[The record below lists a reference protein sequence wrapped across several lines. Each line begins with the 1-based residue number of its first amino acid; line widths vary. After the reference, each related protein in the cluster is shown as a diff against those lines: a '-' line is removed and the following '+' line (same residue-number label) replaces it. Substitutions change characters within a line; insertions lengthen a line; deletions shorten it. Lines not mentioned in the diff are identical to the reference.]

1 MYIYKDEINK
11 VDIYWE
17 PTDISLGIDIV
28 KEVTGKSSTE
38 EKPALVTFEQKEEI
52 LRLYRERNNDPV
64 EDEEENVPGN
74 SLKVME
80 ERQEMT
86 EATLAELKQT
96 IDIMLGVEIIE

>member
-64 EDEEENVPGN
+64 EDEEENVPDN
-74 SLKVME
+74 SLKVLE

-96 IDIMLGVEIIE
+96 IDIMLGDEIIE